1 MNLFI
6 NWFEHPD
13 PARQEEFRFCY
24 DKNFSSGLFENI
36 INLQSPENQPTYSRF
51 FEAMAEYPDDVNVL
65 ANLDIYFDRTL
76 ELANKITTRQA
87 YCLTRWEYVTRR
99 HHNAL
104 FYPDEGEWKIIPFES
119 RNYQAVPYWSQDAWI
134 VRGGPDIKNANFSMG
149 QPGCDNRV
157 AWCLYAAGYQVRN
170 PCMSIRAIH
179 VHASDYRDDARNK
192 YSVERPYKKVY
203 PERL

>member
-104 FYPDEGEWKIIPFES
+104 F
-119 RNYQAVPYWSQDAWI
+119 
-134 VRGGPDIKNANFSMG
+134 
-149 QPGCDNRV
+149 
-157 AWCLYAAGYQVRN
+157 L
-170 PCMSIRAIH
+170 
-179 VHASDYRDDARNK
+179 
-192 YSVERPYKKVY
+192 
-203 PERL
+203 L